1 MFRVMLCYL
10 EISFSIQKQT
20 VYTNTNRV
28 QLTYW
33 FLILNL
39 AGIIFFFQTTRDYGW
54 KPNADPSE
62 ILRTKMLKRSG
73 PQRTEKFHNYITV
86 L

>member
-39 AGIIFFFQTTRDYGW
+39 AGIIFFFKPPVIMDGNQTPTLVKYWEPRC
-54 KPNADPSE
+54 
-62 ILRTKMLKRSG
+62 
-73 PQRTEKFHNYITV
+73 
-86 L
+86 